1 MVVIVGTYSSSG
13 PEAAQISYS
22 IHSCTAPAHPPP
34 KCTKRNHMDPCFP
47 CRALLQQSWSG
58 RGWIDQIRETKGFC
72 PWSGKR
78 KRSTLV
84 ATSRFLC
91 YLTKHPKP
99 KPSNAPAMLRTCHS
113 MSLDLGWTQPGKRLN
128 HVLHLSRAEYAY
140 SGSASDLCVCMGHT
154 CFSTLFWGEG
164 THSERRKKRYP

>member
-1 MVVIVGTYSSSG
+1 MHSSSSSSPQMHKEKSHGPLLSLQSTATTELEWQRLDRSDMRDKGVLPLVREEKEIYSSSYLTFSVL
-13 PEAAQISYS
+13 PHKA
-22 IHSCTAPAHPPP
+22 
-34 KCTKRNHMDPCFP
+34 
-47 CRALLQQSWSG
+47 
-58 RGWIDQIRETKGFC
+58 
-72 PWSGKR
+72 
-78 KRSTLV
+78 
-84 ATSRFLC
+84 RFLC

-99 KPSNAPAMLRTCHS
+99 KPSNAPAILRTCHS

>member
-1 MVVIVGTYSSSG
+1 MHSSSSSSPQMHKEKSHGPLLSLQSTATTELEWQRLDRSDKRDKGVLPLVREEKEIYSSS
-13 PEAAQISYS
+13 
-22 IHSCTAPAHPPP
+22 
-34 KCTKRNHMDPCFP
+34 
-47 CRALLQQSWSG
+47 
-58 RGWIDQIRETKGFC
+58 
-72 PWSGKR
+72 
-78 KRSTLV
+78 
-84 ATSRFLC
+84 